1 MNKAEERALR
11 AYPPKIDGDS
21 RGSYDFN
28 ELNRIKYLQGY
39 HQAEKD
45 MELTWED
52 IESIITISYFLDKEE
67 ETTGKYAKI
76 MTHCEEV
83 LKRFNEQKKKK

>member
-1 MNKAEERALR
+1 MSKAEERALE

-39 HQAEKD
+39 HQAMEDVVEWIDNHWREYVNVDADGVVCFGHWKNDLRKAMKD
-45 MELTWED
+45 E
-52 IESIITISYFLDKEE
+52 
-67 ETTGKYAKI
+67 
-76 MTHCEEV
+76 
-83 LKRFNEQKKKK
+83 